1 VTLEIRLAG
10 PADLDAILAI
20 ERSSF
25 PVPWTREVLLPE
37 LQEDERHQPVLA
49 LLQGE
54 PVGFALIWV
63 IADERHLVNF
73 AVDPDHRRKG
83 IGRRMLAGIIDRARE
98 EGANLVTLEVRSTN
112 DAARELYL
120 DFGFIDVALRP
131 RYYPDTREDAVIML
145 LELSSPGSPS

>member
-1 VTLEIRLAG
+1 MTLEIRPAG
-10 PADLDAILAI
+10 PADIDAIVAI

-25 PVPWTREVLLPE
+25 SVPWTREVLLPE
-37 LQEDERHQPVLA
+37 LQEDDRHQPVLA

-54 PVGFALIWV
+54 PVGFALVWV

-73 AVDPDHRRKG
+73 AVDPAHRRKG
-83 IGRRMLAGIIDRARE
+83 IGRRMLSGIIDRARE

-112 DAARELYL
+112 DEARELYL

-145 LELSSPGSPS
+145 LELSSRGSLS